1 MVKPTTELGYMYGIR
16 RNAVPS
22 ERPGE
27 SNAGRFFYGQRP
39 TYGWRKT
46 SVRLITTRRIPSPY
60 TKGDRLA
67 KRFQDF
73 SDSLT

>member
-16 RNAVPS
+16 RNAVPG

-39 TYGWRKT
+39 RMAGDR
-46 SVRLITTRRIPSPY
+46 VRLDLLEPEAIPRPY

-73 SDSLT
+73 SDTLI

>member
-27 SNAGRFFYGQRP
+27 SNAGRFFYGNRP
-39 TYGWRKT
+39 RMAGDRVK
-46 SVRLITTRRIPSPY
+46 LDLLEPEAIPRPY

-67 KRFQDF
+67 QRFQDF
-73 SDSLT
+73 SDTLI

>member
-16 RNAVPS
+16 RNAVPR
-22 ERPGE
+22 ERSGP
-27 SNAGRFFYGQRP
+27 SNAGKFFYGQR
-39 TYGWRKT
+39 GRMAGE
-46 SVRLITTRRIPSPY
+46 RLQLDLLQPEELPGPY

-73 SDSLT
+73 SDSLI